1 MVLDEDSYRHIHG
14 CPMTGRTIN
23 THDEIKSALA
33 HLMYQS
39 GLTAALP
46 PVEVPVSH
54 HGASWN
60 SDIAAVL
67 TSGELI
73 LFDVAVVTADS
84 KTSLDRHLR
93 GDSNDVEAQLVE
105 EEERRRRNPVVE
117 GLMSEVGINTKFVPF
132 VMSSLG
138 GFGPAARAFLEEAYK
153 VARKED
159 RWLMS
164 RQSSVESTWNTTYA
178 STYWEMRLST
188 ACMAMGAFGQN
199 RIVARDRTAA
209 LQPVPGARQP
219 HGCPNVTGYC
229 RSPLRTA

>member
-138 GFGPAARAFLEEAYK
+138 GFGQAARAFLEEAYK

-164 RQSSVESTWNTTYA
+164 RQSVDVEHDVCVNV
-178 STYWEMRLST
+178 L
-188 ACMAMGAFGQN
+188 GDAFEYGVHGN
-199 RIVARDRTAA
+199 GRIWPEPHCRT
-209 LQPVPGARQP
+209 
-219 HGCPNVTGYC
+219 
-229 RSPLRTA
+229 